1 MKNKN
6 TSRQA
11 IPALSPEN
19 ACKPTG
25 KFNTNLSPIKWI
37 GLVVMTRSGGWVPLP
52 VNLKGSTWMGA
63 KSIIVENESNRIQA
77 YLWSWPKH

>member
-6 TSRQA
+6 TSRQV

-37 GLVVMTRSGGWVPLP
+37 GLVLMTRSGG
-52 VNLKGSTWMGA
+52 
-63 KSIIVENESNRIQA
+63 
-77 YLWSWPKH
+77 